1 MSDKPWRK
9 PGSDISDWFN
19 YGFDEISWEAYC
31 YRRRDLGELANV
43 LKTSVLNFSGMPED
57 QLTALPPEVRQMVMT
72 GTNAMLTNG
81 GPNPGMMGP
90 GVMMDMSGMMNPM
103 AMGMN
108 GDMSMMP
115 VDGRAMGMMP
125 DGTPT
130 QGVPVV
136 GANGTP
142 EPGVAMMQ
150 EGYGG
155 PGMMMTGEYG
165 MQVSMSNSFTFNRT
179 LKAGCRIKPRWLNNS
194 SSNSNNN
201 NNRCILSWSHLQP
214 SNLLVG
220 QRPQHLSNIVVV
232 V

>member
-1 MSDKPWRK
+1 MADKPWRK

-108 GDMSMMP
+108 GGAIATAALVVGGDP
-115 VDGRAMGMMP
+115 RAAALGSLAMVVF
-125 DGTPT
+125 GTAVVVLT
-130 QGVPVV
+130 AVPVV
-136 GANGTP
+136 VGTC
-142 EPGVAMMQ
+142 
-150 EGYGG
+150 
-155 PGMMMTGEYG
+155 EY
-165 MQVSMSNSFTFNRT
+165 
-179 LKAGCRIKPRWLNNS
+179 
-194 SSNSNNN
+194 
-201 NNRCILSWSHLQP
+201 ILI
-214 SNLLVG
+214 LV
-220 QRPQHLSNIVVV
+220 IF
-232 V
+232 